1 MITYKSKDFKKH
13 TDSGS
18 SLDKAKLIE
27 STGTVKKKEKNAN
40 QIVGKFTGFGI
51 GALEDIEEEDEDIY
65 LSGGGI
71 LVEPEEEDEKPSHR
85 LERRKERIIQSHDG
99 VLPGFNLASVSTCHM
114 ECPSSV

>member
-40 QIVGKFTGFGI
+40 QIVGKFTNSEGD
-51 GALEDIEEEDEDIY
+51 ADNRTDNQRQL
-65 LSGGGI
+65 
-71 LVEPEEEDEKPSHR
+71 
-85 LERRKERIIQSHDG
+85 QSRQQQH
-99 VLPGFNLASVSTCHM
+99 H
-114 ECPSSV
+114 